1 MTIRGGGNPTPNMA
15 LEPRF
20 RVGPPPRSLAAEAH
34 GCIMVRPGR
43 GPTGYSPPR
52 RMAASWSGP
61 VAGRPDTRLWR
72 AGPRPGAGS
81 PPIVILGHRPA
92 ACCRAAGWEVPQPL
106 ALDKRS
112 PIQARAR
119 RRAAAAG

>member
-1 MTIRGGGNPTPNMA
+1 M
-15 LEPRF
+15 
-20 RVGPPPRSLAAEAH
+20 
-34 GCIMVRPGR
+34 
-43 GPTGYSPPR
+43 

-81 PPIVILGHRPA
+81 PPIVILGQRPA

-106 ALDKRS
+106 ALDTRSPIQAGSPPIVILGQRPAACCRAAGWEVPQPLALDTRS
-112 PIQARAR
+112 PIQARGCS
-119 RRAAAAG
+119 AAGVEG